1 MIDEK
6 ILLTPG
12 HTGCAGCGQALAA
25 RLVIDAAGKNT
36 IVVNNTGCLEVFT
49 TGYPYTSWRV
59 PFIHSLFENAGAV
72 ASGVESALNYLG
84 IKDNVNVIA
93 QAGDG
98 GFADIGLQAFSGLW
112 ERGHDILTICYDNE
126 AYMNTGIQRSGTTP
140 TGTNTTTTPV
150 GKDSAGNLRWKKN
163 LVDIA
168 LAHKCVYVATASIHL
183 PIDLQNK
190 VKKAL
195 KMKGPKF
202 IHILAICPLGWSSN
216 PAETIKVTEV
226 AVRTGFWP
234 LVEYENGVLT
244 KVRKIKKD
252 ELLPIEEY
260 FKLQKRFAHLLK
272 EENKH
277 VVEMWKEKV
286 KENIEKYNL
295 LED

>member
-150 GKDSAGNLRWKKN
+150 GKISAGNLRWKKN

-168 LAHKCVYVATASIHL
+168 LAHKCVYVATASVHL

-195 KMKGPKF
+195 KIKGPKF
-202 IHILAICPLGWSSN
+202 IHILAICPLGWGSD

-277 VVEMWKEKV
+277 VVEMWKEKI

>member
-150 GKDSAGNLRWKKN
+150 GKISAGNLRWKKN

-168 LAHKCVYVATASIHL
+168 LAHKCVYVATASVHL

-202 IHILAICPLGWSSN
+202 IHILAICPLGWSSD

-272 EENKH
+272 EENKNI
-277 VVEMWKEKV
+277 VEMWKEKV

>member
-1 MIDEK
+1 
-6 ILLTPG
+6 
-12 HTGCAGCGQALAA
+12 
-25 RLVIDAAGKNT
+25 
-36 IVVNNTGCLEVFT
+36 
-49 TGYPYTSWRV
+49 
-59 PFIHSLFENAGAV
+59 
-72 ASGVESALNYLG
+72 
-84 IKDNVNVIA
+84 
-93 QAGDG
+93 
-98 GFADIGLQAFSGLW
+98 
-112 ERGHDILTICYDNE
+112 
-126 AYMNTGIQRSGTTP
+126 MNTGIQRSGTTP
-140 TGTNTTTTPV
+140 AGTNTTTTPV
-150 GKDSAGNLRWKKN
+150 GKISAGNLRWKKN

-168 LAHKCVYVATASIHL
+168 LAHKCVYVATASVHL

-202 IHILAICPLGWSSN
+202 IHILAICPLGWGSE
-216 PAETIKVTEV
+216 PAETIKVAEV

-277 VVEMWKEKV
+277 IVEMWKEKV
-286 KENIEKYNL
+286 KENIEKYSL

>member
-84 IKDNVNVIA
+84 IKDDVNVIA

-126 AYMNTGIQRSGTTP
+126 AYMNTGIQRSSTTP

-150 GKDSAGNLRWKKN
+150 GKISAGNLRWKKN

-202 IHILAICPLGWSSN
+202 IHILAICPLGWGSD
-216 PAETIKVTEV
+216 PAETIKVAEV

-277 VVEMWKEKV
+277 VAEMWKEKV

>member
-36 IVVNNTGCLEVFT
+36 IVVTNTGCLEVFT

-140 TGTNTTTTPV
+140 AGTNTTTTPV
-150 GKDSAGNLRWKKN
+150 GKISAGNLRWKKN

-168 LAHKCVYVATASIHL
+168 LAHKCVYVATASVHL

-202 IHILAICPLGWSSN
+202 IYILAICPLGWGSE
-216 PAETIKVTEV
+216 PADTIKVAEV

-252 ELLPIEEY
+252 ELLSIEEY

-277 VVEMWKEKV
+277 IVEMWKEKV
-286 KENIEKYNL
+286 KENIEKYSL

>member
-140 TGTNTTTTPV
+140 TGTRSIYEHRDTT
-150 GKDSAGNLRWKKN
+150 
-163 LVDIA
+163 
-168 LAHKCVYVATASIHL
+168 
-183 PIDLQNK
+183 
-190 VKKAL
+190 
-195 KMKGPKF
+195 
-202 IHILAICPLGWSSN
+202 
-216 PAETIKVTEV
+216 
-226 AVRTGFWP
+226 
-234 LVEYENGVLT
+234 
-244 KVRKIKKD
+244 
-252 ELLPIEEY
+252 
-260 FKLQKRFAHLLK
+260 
-272 EENKH
+272 
-277 VVEMWKEKV
+277 
-286 KENIEKYNL
+286 
-295 LED
+295 

>member
-150 GKDSAGNLRWKKN
+150 GKDSVGNLRWKKN

>member
-84 IKDNVNVIA
+84 IKDDVNVIA

-150 GKDSAGNLRWKKN
+150 GKDSTGNLRWKKN

-202 IHILAICPLGWSSN
+202 IHILAICPLGWGSD
-216 PAETIKVTEV
+216 PAETIKVAEV

-286 KENIEKYNL
+286 NENIKKYSL

>member
-6 ILLTPG
+6 ILLTSG

-150 GKDSAGNLRWKKN
+150 GKISAGNLRWKKN

-168 LAHKCVYVATASIHL
+168 LAHKCVYIATASVHL

-202 IHILAICPLGWSSN
+202 IHILAICPLGWGSE

-277 VVEMWKEKV
+277 IVEMWKEKV

>member
-168 LAHKCVYVATASIHL
+168 LAHKCVYVATASVHL

-202 IHILAICPLGWSSN
+202 IHILAICPLGWGSD

-272 EENKH
+272 EENKNI
-277 VVEMWKEKV
+277 VEMWKEKI